1 MDAEKRI
8 REYIRETPVESS
20 SYLSQLGNCRV
31 HLKLENNQI
40 TGSFKLRGAVNKFL
54 SLNTDERKG
63 DIITASS
70 GNHAAAFAHVLDK
83 FGGKGVIY
91 LPENAS
97 QAKVQALRLTGVK
110 LKLYGDDCIKSE
122 TLAKETAAK
131 KGQVYISP
139 YNDQK
144 IIGGQG
150 TIGIELLRQIEK
162 VDVVLVP
169 VGGGGLIS
177 GIAGYLK
184 AVDKNIEIIGCQPE
198 NSPVMHASIQA
209 GRILEMESK
218 PSIADGTAGG
228 IDPDTITFDICRKFV
243 DDFILVSED
252 EIKAAIR
259 FMIDKHQLLVE
270 GAAAL
275 SVAAFIKEKQ
285 HFVNKNVVLIVSGKK
300 ISLDHLKAILL
311 EGAQPGQAGIDD

>member
-1 MDAEKRI
+1 VSIDIKNEVLNAEKRI
-8 REYIRETPVESS
+8 REYIRETPVEPSP
-20 SYLSQLGNCRV
+20 YLSQLGNCRV

-40 TGSFKLRGAVNKFL
+40 TGSFKLRGVVSKFL
-54 SLNTDERKG
+54 SLNAAERKE
-63 DIITASS
+63 DVITASS
-70 GNHAAAFAHVLDK
+70 GNHAAAFAHVLHK
-83 FGGKGVIY
+83 FGGKGIIY
-91 LPENAS
+91 LPANAS
-97 QAKVQALRLTGVK
+97 RAKVQALRLTGVK
-110 LKLYGDDCIKSE
+110 LKQYGDDCIKSE

-131 KGQVYISP
+131 MGLVYISP
-139 YNDQK
+139 YNDLK

-150 TIGIELLRQIEK
+150 TIGIELQRQLEK
-162 VDVVLVP
+162 VDCVLVP

-184 AVDKNIEIIGCQPE
+184 TVDKNVEIIGCQPE

-228 IDPDTITFDICRKFV
+228 IDPDTITFDICKILV
-243 DDFILVSED
+243 EDFILVSED

-259 FMIDKHQLLVE
+259 FLIDKHQLLVE

-285 HFVNKNVVLIVSGKK
+285 LFTGKNVVLIISGKK
-300 ISLDHLKAILL
+300 ISLDQLKAILV
-311 EGAQPGQAGIDD
+311 EGA